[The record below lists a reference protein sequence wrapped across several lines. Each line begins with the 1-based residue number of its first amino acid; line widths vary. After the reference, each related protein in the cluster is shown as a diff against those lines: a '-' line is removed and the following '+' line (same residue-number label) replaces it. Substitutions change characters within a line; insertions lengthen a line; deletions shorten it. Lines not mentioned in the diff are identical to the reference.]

1 MKVAISPVGE
11 LCITSENE
19 TEVYALIQWMDTYT
33 IKSINARL
41 CIASQSGDIL
51 YNKSLV
57 DFV

>member
-33 IKSINARL
+33 YA
-41 CIASQSGDIL
+41 
-51 YNKSLV
+51 NKMAT
-57 DFV
+57 